1 MARSHSRGS
10 EQTNDRLDNCS
21 RLAYAPL
28 SCRSDMGRLGQCI
41 ASRTAAGFH
50 TLLHTLQKVS
60 AVGQCFSPLGLTR
73 EVHITWIT
81 HEVFLC
87 ITLVHIWKKAKFCS
101 EAQCS
106 KILESDFFF
115 FPGDCLL
122 ARMDSS
128 FPTTKHASSETSC
141 VRLIYRK
148 GSHAILGNSQHQHST
163 RPFVDFPKSLASE
176 LKQPISRRQFGLCFI
191 FRFCG

>member
-115 FPGDCLL
+115 SWRLL
-122 ARMDSS
+122 ASTHGFLIPNHKACVQWNFVCQAHLPER
-128 FPTTKHASSETSC
+128 KSC
-141 VRLIYRK
+141 
-148 GSHAILGNSQHQHST
+148 HS
-163 RPFVDFPKSLASE
+163 R
-176 LKQPISRRQFGLCFI
+176 
-191 FRFCG
+191 